1 MKANLRIHE
10 KESFNIVINLIW
22 QYEDYVKVNK
32 GGRLVYFNSVNGPNI
47 FLVVNNPVNVINDKR
62 NDVIIIIN
70 IFLGDV
76 DIFNNVLEIFH
87 LI

>member
-1 MKANLRIHE
+1 M
-10 KESFNIVINLIW
+10 V

-32 GGRLVYFNSVNGPNI
+32 EGRLVYFNPVNGPNI
-47 FLVVNNPVNVINDKR
+47 FLVVNNPVNVINGKR

-70 IFLGDV
+70 IFPGDA
-76 DIFNNVLEIFH
+76 DIFNSVLAIFH